1 MISLNGITL
10 PEDLYLNEF
19 SDMSFSQ
26 TTKFTVGG
34 KPIIYTR
41 NNMNGQEISIT
52 GNEDS
57 GWIKYNILINLK
69 NDVKIN
75 YNNILQLIF
84 NNKNYNVVYA
94 MPTPLEFEPLIE
106 KPYYN
111 DDDYFYGSINLIRV

>member
-19 SDMSFSQ
+19 SDMAFDQ
-26 TTKFTVGG
+26 KVRFTVGG
-34 KPIIYTR
+34 KPIVHTR
-41 NNMNGQEISIT
+41 DNMNGQAISVT

-57 GWIKYNILINLK
+57 GWIKYSVLINLK

-75 YNNILQLIF
+75 YNNVLQLIF
-84 NNKNYNVVYA
+84 NDKNYNVVYA

-106 KPYYN
+106 KPSYN